1 MTMTSIDAGSTG
13 SAAKAQTGSFAAMR
27 HAMVASQL
35 RTTAVSDPRVVAA
48 MATVEREAFVP
59 PAAADIA
66 YRDTPVPLGHGRSLN
81 TPLSTGRLLTEAQLV
96 REDRVLL
103 IGAATGYTAAVL
115 AELAGS
121 LVALEEDATLAA
133 QAREA
138 LAGMANVTVVEGPLV
153 EGWAQGAPYDA
164 IVIDGAVEFVPD
176 AIVHQAKID
185 GRVTTGVIDRGVSRL
200 AAGRRSEGGFGLVDF
215 ADVDCVVLPGFSK
228 PPTFQF

>member
-1 MTMTSIDAGSTG
+1 MDG
-13 SAAKAQTGSFAAMR
+13 SADTLRFDEMR
-27 HAMVASQL
+27 AAMVASQL
-35 RTTAVSDPRVVAA
+35 RTTAVDDSRVIKVMGEVPR
-48 MATVEREAFVP
+48 ERFV
-59 PAAADIA
+59 PAAALPIAYYDRDIA
-66 YRDTPVPLGHGRSLN
+66 LGNGRAMNAPLASARLIN
-81 TPLSTGRLLTEAQLV
+81 EAEIAST
-96 REDRVLL
+96 DRVLL

>member
-1 MTMTSIDAGSTG
+1 MDG
-13 SAAKAQTGSFAAMR
+13 SADTLRFEEMR
-27 HAMVASQL
+27 AAMVASQL
-35 RTTAVSDPRVVAA
+35 RTTAVDDSRVIKVMGEVPR
-48 MATVEREAFVP
+48 ERFV
-59 PAAADIA
+59 PAAALPIA
-66 YRDTPVPLGHGRSLN
+66 YYDREIALGNGRAMNAPLASARLIN
-81 TPLSTGRLLTEAQLV
+81 EAEIAST
-96 REDRVLL
+96 DRVLL

>member
-1 MTMTSIDAGSTG
+1 MDG
-13 SAAKAQTGSFAAMR
+13 SADTLRFEEMR
-27 HAMVASQL
+27 AAMVASQL
-35 RTTAVSDPRVVAA
+35 RTSAVDDSRVVKV
-48 MATVEREAFVP
+48 MGEVPRERFV
-59 PAAADIA
+59 PAAARPIAYYDRDIA
-66 YRDTPVPLGHGRSLN
+66 LGNGRAMNAPLASARLVN
-81 TPLSTGRLLTEAQLV
+81 EAEIAST
-96 REDRVLL
+96 DRVLL
-103 IGAATGYTAAVL
+103 IGAATGYVAAVL

-121 LVALEEDATLAA
+121 VVALEEDVTLAA

-185 GRVTTGVIDRGVSRL
+185 GRVTTGVIDRGISRL

>member
-1 MTMTSIDAGSTG
+1 MDG
-13 SAAKAQTGSFAAMR
+13 SADTLRFEEMR
-27 HAMVASQL
+27 AAMVASQL
-35 RTTAVSDPRVVAA
+35 RTTAVDDSRVIKVMGEVPR
-48 MATVEREAFVP
+48 ERFV
-59 PAAADIA
+59 PAAALPIAYYDRDIA
-66 YRDTPVPLGHGRSLN
+66 LGNGRAMNAPLASARLIN
-81 TPLSTGRLLTEAQLV
+81 EAEIAST
-96 REDRVLL
+96 DRVLL